1 VSKELF
7 DEAIGAVPPSTVDVD
22 AVLDRERRR
31 ARVRRVANPWTAAAA
46 GVAAVAVG
54 AALVFVP
61 GGTGGTGGTAVAPG
75 ANGTPSAPPSPESC
89 GFDPRP
95 TGPPLSQNPAV
106 VAGRLTPVLKAAV
119 QQRVAAG
126 TQLTAHAEGEYPRGT
141 QHGPLTFYHVFSTP
155 VPKDGACSGG
165 EDYFMAAATTADGPR
180 RGNVWAMVT
189 RLGSVNGPPTE
200 CDNPPDGMTGSCNRK
215 TGPHGEVVVESTFTS
230 PGGPTVE
237 RSNVTK
243 PDGTGVIVE
252 AQNVAGSA
260 KQDGEPEMPAP
271 PLSLA
276 QLTEVALDPGLTLYP

>member
-1 VSKELF
+1 MSKELF

-31 ARVRRVANPWTAAAA
+31 ARVRRVANPWTAAGA

-61 GGTGGTGGTAVAPG
+61 GGSGGTAVVPG
-75 ANGTPSAPPSPESC
+75 ASGTPSAPPAPESC
-89 GFDPRP
+89 EMDPRP
-95 TGPPLSQNPAV
+95 TGPPLSRNPAV

-126 TQLTAHAEGEYPRGT
+126 TRLTAHADGEYPKGT

-155 VPKDGACSGG
+155 VLEDGGVCSGG

-189 RLGSVNGPPTE
+189 RLGGLYGPPTE
-200 CDNPPDGMTGSCNRK
+200 CSNPPNDMTGSCSK
-215 TGPHGEVVVESTFTS
+215 TTGPHGEIVVESTMTS
-230 PGGPTVE
+230 PGGPTVD
-237 RSNVTK
+237 RSTVTK

-260 KQDGEPEMPAP
+260 KQHGEPEMPAP